1 METEETMTPFWK
13 FQWSQYSI
21 CDNKIRS
28 YGLNMTLETKLHIAV
43 EGAHR
48 DTSIMAKDPG

>member
-1 METEETMTPFWK
+1 METEKTMTPFWK

-21 CDNKIRS
+21 CDNKISS
-28 YGLNMTLETKLHIAV
+28 YGLKMALETVLPIAV